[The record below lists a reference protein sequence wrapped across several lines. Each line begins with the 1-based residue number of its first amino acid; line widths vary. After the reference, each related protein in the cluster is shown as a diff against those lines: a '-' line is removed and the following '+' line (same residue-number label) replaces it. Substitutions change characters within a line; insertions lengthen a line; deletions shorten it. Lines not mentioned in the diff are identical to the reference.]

1 MSDSI
6 TIKVPEISDSAEV
19 DVIEV
24 LISPGDT
31 VSVESPLVTLESDK
45 ASMDIPSPV
54 SGKIVNV
61 LLQIGDRVSEGSPIA
76 LVEPL
81 NPATQMKEP
90 REMSATINPLPTSE
104 VSIDDIESEA
114 NLRTTPEAAD
124 FEVDLV
130 VIGSGPGGYTAAF
143 RAADLGLDTVLIE
156 KDPTLGGVCLNVGCI
171 PSKTLLHTARVIEE
185 TKELKTACLLYTS
198 PSPRD

>member
-81 NPATQMKEP
+81 NPATHHP
-90 REMSATINPLPTSE
+90 R
-104 VSIDDIESEA
+104 
-114 NLRTTPEAAD
+114 
-124 FEVDLV
+124 
-130 VIGSGPGGYTAAF
+130 
-143 RAADLGLDTVLIE
+143 
-156 KDPTLGGVCLNVGCI
+156 GC
-171 PSKTLLHTARVIEE
+171 RF
-185 TKELKTACLLYTS
+185 
-198 PSPRD
+198 